1 MVGSGHVVK
10 LGDFGM
16 TRAMF
21 DSDYYR
27 FGRKGKLLQF
37 SFCFNTITVTFV
49 TFGQNYPHKSLFM
62 IFKFFNL
69 MINVSLVTLVIVT
82 FVPCRRHVAC
92 SLDGARVP
100 CRRCFYSQVG
110 RVELGGD
117 SLGTCNVWQ
126 LSLPGHVQWGAS

>member
-62 IFKFFNL
+62 IFQFNDKRL
-69 MINVSLVTLVIVT
+69 IGYTGHCHFRAMSQ
-82 FVPCRRHVAC
+82 AC
-92 SLDGARVP
+92 CLFAGWHQSPLQTVFLQSSRTCGA
-100 CRRCFYSQVG
+100 
-110 RVELGGD
+110 
-117 SLGTCNVWQ
+117 
-126 LSLPGHVQWGAS
+126 WG